1 MISREEIENLLA
13 EVRRRRTEAEA
24 EAGHAAERLA
34 RLVSGMTPLAKRA
47 RRSAARLVS
56 GMTPLEEVDTEQVRA
71 TADTYAGAVERLAQ
85 CTAFARDLRRL
96 LI

>member
-24 EAGHAAERLA
+24 EAGHAAERL
-34 RLVSGMTPLAKRA
+34 
-47 RRSAARLVS
+47 ARLVS

>member
-1 MISREEIENLLA
+1 VISREEIENLLA

-24 EAGHAAERLA
+24 EAGHTAERLA
-34 RLVSGMTPLAKRA
+34 RLVSGMTP
-47 RRSAARLVS
+47 
-56 GMTPLEEVDTEQVRA
+56 MEEVDTEQVRA
-71 TADTYAGAVERLAQ
+71 TADTYADAVERLAR